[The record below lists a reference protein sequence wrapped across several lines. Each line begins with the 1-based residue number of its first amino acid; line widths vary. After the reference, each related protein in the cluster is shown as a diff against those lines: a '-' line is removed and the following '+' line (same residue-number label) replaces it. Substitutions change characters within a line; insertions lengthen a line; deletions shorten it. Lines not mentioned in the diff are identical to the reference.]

1 MTIVTKLLTLLIW
14 TGIAGLILLINRI
27 ARFYQMTT
35 GVRTHY
41 RLLLVP
47 MALFIAGMGRYLLV
61 ESGFT
66 GDILG
71 DSLFFLGGL
80 CLSLIGYFLL
90 KLMTGGRN

>member
-1 MTIVTKLLTLLIW
+1 M
-14 TGIAGLILLINRI
+14 ILLINRI

-41 RLLLVP
+41 RFFFVP
-47 MALFIAGMGRYLLV
+47 MVLLIAGMVRYMLV

-66 GDILG
+66 GDVLG
-71 DSLFFLGGL
+71 DSLFFLGGV
-80 CLSLIGYFLL
+80 CLALAGYFLL